1 MVQHHIRRIH
11 EEVVDRQA
19 EQRHQDR
26 ADERAD
32 QRALAA
38 LHLPVDKTRRED
50 KHRAED
56 EVAQLAH
63 ARARA
68 ERQVDDVLGELDG
81 DAVDRAERERPEQG
95 REVGD
100 VELDKRGHDGNRE
113 LNELQHKG
121 HSRQH
126 GRHGDVVGLLS
137 LAHRRGL
144 DMLARG
150 CGNNV
155 FHDFGLLF

>member
-1 MVQHHIRRIH
+1 
-11 EEVVDRQA
+11 
-19 EQRHQDR
+19 
-26 ADERAD
+26 
-32 QRALAA
+32 
-38 LHLPVDKTRRED
+38 
-50 KHRAED
+50 
-56 EVAQLAH
+56 
-63 ARARA
+63 
-68 ERQVDDVLGELDG
+68 VDDVLGELDG

-137 LAHRRGL
+137 LARRRGL

-150 CGNNV
+150 CGNNI